1 MCRKNR
7 QMREIRIIPVKI
19 NEHNPKAQSVCYPEE
34 SVDYNEFY
42 TNLYKQLK
50 NYDPQ
55 GSNQTKT
62 MLRVREENSRNR
74 RKR

>member
-1 MCRKNR
+1 MIK
-7 QMREIRIIPVKI
+7 EIKVIQFAIC
-19 NEHNPKAQSVCYPEE
+19 EHNPKAQSVCYPDEP
-34 SVDYNEFY
+34 VDYNEFY

-55 GSNQTKT
+55 GSDQTKSV
-62 MLRVREENSRNR
+62 LRVQEENNRNR